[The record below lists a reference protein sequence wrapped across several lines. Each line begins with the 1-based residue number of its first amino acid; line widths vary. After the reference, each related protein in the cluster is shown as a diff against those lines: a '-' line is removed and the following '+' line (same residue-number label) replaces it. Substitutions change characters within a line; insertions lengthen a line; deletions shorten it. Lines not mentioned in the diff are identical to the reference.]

1 MYYLCYIILFPSKT
15 VNVEGIV
22 KVCKILLI
30 EFSIKTRKELF
41 IGLYKPPSQN
51 ENNFLDNLSL
61 IINRLTC
68 QYENFVDW
76 QFQHDY

>member
-22 KVCKILLI
+22 KECKIVWI
-30 EFSIKTRKELF
+30 EFSIKTRKGLF

-68 QYENFVDW
+68 HYENFVDW
-76 QFQHDY
+76 QFLHDY